1 MKRFVIFLVIAI
13 LAYVAGS
20 LYPWW
25 SVAVVGFV
33 VILIVPLRP
42 PAAFVIGF
50 LAVFVLWGSMAFY
63 KGIMNDHI
71 LDTRI
76 SVLFL
81 QRQAPWV
88 ITGITGVIGGL
99 VTGTAAMTA
108 AFLRTRKRPAPGDY
122 SRTVL

>member
-33 VILIVPLRP
+33 VILIMPLRP

-50 LAVFVLWGSMAFY
+50 LAVFVLWGSLAFY

-81 QRQAPWV
+81 QRQSPLV
-88 ITGITGVIGGL
+88 ITVVTGVLGGL
-99 VTGTAAMTA
+99 VTGMAAMTA
-108 AFLRTRKRPAPGDY
+108 AFLRTKKRTLPGGY
-122 SRTVL
+122 SRTAL

>member
-50 LAVFVLWGSMAFY
+50 LAVFVLWGSQALY
-63 KGIMNDHI
+63 RGIMNDHI

-81 QRQAPWV
+81 QRQSPLIITV
-88 ITGITGVIGGL
+88 ITGVLGGL
-99 VTGTAAMTA
+99 VTGMAAMTA
-108 AFLRTRKRPAPGDY
+108 AFLRTKKRLPPGGY
-122 SRTVL
+122 SRTAL